1 MRERERERERERGG
15 GSGGLLVV
23 AGSEELIALILVPG
37 PFAGDHIPLVCRL
50 DRRQHPPS
58 AHHILI

>member
-1 MRERERERERERGG
+1 MCVCVRERGG
-15 GSGGLLVV
+15 GSGELLVV

-50 DRRQHPPS
+50 DRR
-58 AHHILI
+58 